1 MMLVV
6 VVGSRGVM
14 VVPEVPGG
22 LQPVPDHFLHS
33 KDLASAVAR
42 IGESRLF
49 IYKVYHNIT
58 CCNDKYNSNFSY
70 FVHF

>member
-6 VVGSRGVM
+6 VVGSRVVM

-49 IYKVYHNIT
+49 
-58 CCNDKYNSNFSY
+58 DKYNSNFSY

>member
-1 MMLVV
+1 MKTFTLKVPLRFLKSIAEDWPMMLVV
-6 VVGSRGVM
+6 VVGSRVVM

-42 IGESRLF
+42 IGES
-49 IYKVYHNIT
+49 
-58 CCNDKYNSNFSY
+58 
-70 FVHF
+70 